1 LRVYRMVW
9 EFWRRRRMTRRRR
22 IHGMEEW
29 KEGWVGGVCRHGEE
43 VGGDFCPWRLK
54 FQIRRSFFL

>member
-1 LRVYRMVW
+1 MVW